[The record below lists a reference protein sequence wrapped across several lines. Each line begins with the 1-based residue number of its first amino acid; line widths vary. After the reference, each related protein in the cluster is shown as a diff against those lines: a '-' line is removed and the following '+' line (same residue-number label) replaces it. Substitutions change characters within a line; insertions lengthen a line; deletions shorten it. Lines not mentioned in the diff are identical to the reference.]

1 MFAERPQKSFLIC
14 INFFFFPD
22 DYSGKLTPLGQAIAL
37 FPVSPRFGKM
47 LALSQQHDL
56 LALTVCLVAALSVQE
71 VLLEV
76 PISSAGSEKEGGTQ
90 QKWRQMRRKWSG
102 FGNSKLLGKTGL
114 LPNFFFFVS
123 YCFVWMIFIFS
134 AFALQVTQ

>member
-1 MFAERPQKSFLIC
+1 
-14 INFFFFPD
+14 
-22 DYSGKLTPLGQAIAL
+22 
-37 FPVSPRFGKM
+37 M

-76 PISSAGSEKEGGTQ
+76 PLTAADSEKEGGTQ

-102 FGNSKLLGKTGL
+102 FGNSKLLGMWSLTSKYILSSLSFCEIL
-114 LPNFFFFVS
+114 L
-123 YCFVWMIFIFS
+123 
-134 AFALQVTQ
+134 